1 MWLKRYQ
8 PRNHIPWAVLAACS
22 FSCMILI
29 LVLRF
34 MLAAE
39 NKRRNAEPLDVKYD
53 NVYITLKNL
62 DGSNSEKRVDKV
74 GSRDST
80 GLHEN

>member
-1 MWLKRYQ
+1 
-8 PRNHIPWAVLAACS
+8 
-22 FSCMILI
+22 MILI